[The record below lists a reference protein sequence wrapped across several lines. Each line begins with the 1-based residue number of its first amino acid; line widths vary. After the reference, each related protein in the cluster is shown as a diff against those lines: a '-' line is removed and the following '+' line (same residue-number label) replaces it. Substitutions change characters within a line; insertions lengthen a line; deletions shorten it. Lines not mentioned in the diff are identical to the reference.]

1 MPHKITVVKLSIDVD
16 FIEANSDVASSTK
29 IKQDVPDD
37 APDFLRE
44 LASGAIQILKN
55 HGFRR
60 YDVID
65 ATRSTLNGGYSLYLV
80 YLLESSDAA
89 TVKLIV
95 DLRTSN
101 HPAKPDYASSQKRR
115 KQGLDKI
122 RDAHFNSSVGTEPL
136 DLSYRNRDWGVQIFV
151 GSTRE
156 YSQPVDSIEQALDI
170 FDKKVAK
177 LVEKYS

>member
-1 MPHKITVVKLSIDVD
+1 MAHKTTVVKLNIDVD
-16 FIEANSDVASSTK
+16 FVEVTEDVTSSTR

-44 LASGAIQILKN
+44 LASGAIEILRN

-80 YLLESSDAA
+80 YLLESSDASA
-89 TVKLIV
+89 VKLIV

-101 HPAKPDYASSQKRR
+101 HPAKPNYTSSYQRR
-115 KQGLDKI
+115 KKGLDKI
-122 RDAHFNSSVGTEPL
+122 RDEHFDSNVGTEPL
-136 DLSYRNRDWGVQIFV
+136 DLSYRERDWGVQIFV
-151 GSTRE
+151 GGTRE
-156 YSQPVDSIEQALDI
+156 YSQPVDSLEQALDI

-177 LVEKYS
+177 LVEKYA